1 MKLSEILQLNE
12 RLEQVRSVIIPVL
25 KTGINPNTKK
35 KFRSEESFMNWLMS
49 DKDLSVWQISNAEA
63 AAYSV
68 AMAGDTSGGAGDGF
82 ILKISKDP
90 NDPWRKFGKF
100 CYESPDIVDRNPL
113 FPRTMF
119 YTDGLTWS
127 KSAFA
132 VVELLE
138 VDSLKARALTPVMI
152 SAYFSE
158 TMRLLFSRADNDSN
172 YQRHKIRYPTVDRE
186 IDKFMRE
193 AGFRSLDDVRAFGD
207 VMKQLYGI
215 DGWIDNMDLHGN
227 NVGWRPN
234 GDIVL
239 FDPIG

>member
-1 MKLSEILQLNE
+1 MRLIEILQLNE

-25 KTGINPNTKK
+25 KTGMNPNTKK
-35 KFRSEESFMNWLMS
+35 KFKNEKSFLDWLMS
-49 DKDLSVWQISNAEA
+49 DKDLSVWQISNAE

-90 NDPWRKFGKF
+90 NDPWQKFGKF

-138 VDSLKARALTPVMI
+138 VDSLKARELTPVMV

-158 TMRLLFSRADNDSN
+158 TMRLMFSRADNDSN
-172 YQRHKIRYPTVDRE
+172 YQKRKIRFPTIDKE
-186 IDKFMRE
+186 LDKFMRQ
-193 AGFRSLDDVRAFGD
+193 AGFRSLDDVRTFGD

-215 DGWIDNMDLHGN
+215 DGWLDNMDLHGN